1 MAYFLKKN
9 RKKDKLY
16 LSIVNSYYDS
26 FRKQTVHSTYESFG
40 TGQALIDQG
49 ITDPIA
55 FLEDK
60 VKKLNYEARKNKM
73 SEISDTAPYKYLGH
87 FLIKS
92 ILDKLDVKPIFRL
105 YDLTRSYHF
114 KLFDVLSSLIYS
126 RILKPC
132 SKFKTYFE
140 VIPYLDEN
148 FSFSY
153 DQLLEGLGYFG
164 DNYEKIVE
172 VFSKLTNEKYGIN
185 PSVGYFDC
193 TNFYFEIDK
202 EDDIRKKG
210 PSKENRKEPLLG
222 MGLLLDARQIPIGL
236 KLFPGNESEK
246 PHIRQVINE
255 LKKQNEINGKIVQ
268 VADKG
273 LNCARNIYEALRN
286 RDGYLF
292 SKSCKQLPDVEKVWL
307 FLDNDYEEVIDK
319 NGCIIYKVKECVD
332 DFTYSFIDD
341 SNKRIQFT
349 ITEKRVATYNPKL
362 ARKQL
367 LEIEKLEHKAYNLCL
382 SKAKKEEY
390 GECSKYVDFKGKDGK
405 KANATINK
413 EKIEKDKALCGY
425 NLLVTSELHLTHKE
439 IHSIYHNLWR
449 IEESFRIMKSELDA
463 RPVYMRNKKT
473 IYGHFLICYLS
484 TLLIR
489 LLQIYELEDRH
500 SYQEIFSFMRNYY
513 FTIYEKKYINMST
526 KSDFIEMLSDKT
538 QLPIKN
544 AILNEK
550 QYQKILSYKL

>member
-26 FRKQTVHSTYESFG
+26 ERKQTVHSTYESFG
-40 TGQALIDQG
+40 TGQSLIDQG
-49 ITDPIA
+49 ISDPITY
-55 FLEDK
+55 LEDK
-60 VKKLNYEARKNKM
+60 VKKLNFDARQKEVL
-73 SEISDTAPYKYLGH
+73 EISDKAPYKYAGH
-87 FLIKS
+87 FLVKS
-92 ILDKLDVKPIFRL
+92 ILSKLDVEPIFNI
-105 YDLTRSYHF
+105 YDLTRSYQF
-114 KLFDVLSSLIYS
+114 RLFDVLSALVFA

-132 SKFKTYFE
+132 SKYKTYFE
-140 VIPYLDEN
+140 VIPYLEN
-148 FSFSY
+148 KCSFSY
-153 DQLLEGLGYFG
+153 DQLLEGLSYFG
-164 DNYEKIVE
+164 DNYERIVE
-172 VFSKLTNEKYGIN
+172 IFSKLTNEKYGTN

-222 MGLLLDARQIPIGL
+222 LGLLLDAKQIPIGL

-246 PHIRQVINE
+246 TQIRQVIND
-255 LKKQNEINGKIVQ
+255 LKKQNDLNGKIVQ

-273 LNCARNIYEALRN
+273 LNCAKNIYEALKN
-286 RDGYLF
+286 GDGYIF
-292 SKSCKQLPDVEKVWL
+292 SKSCKQLPETEKVWL
-307 FLDNDYEEVIDK
+307 LLDNDYKEIKDSSGQVL
-319 NGCIIYKVKECVD
+319 YKTKECID

-341 SNKRIQFT
+341 SNRKIKFT
-349 ITEKRVATYNPKL
+349 ITEKRVAIYNPKL
-362 ARKQL
+362 ARKQI

-390 GECSKYVDFKGKDGK
+390 GECSKYVDFKGEDGT
-405 KANATINK
+405 KAKASVNR

-425 NLLVTSELHLTHKE
+425 NLLVTSEIHLSKE
-439 IHSIYHNLWR
+439 EIYSIYHNLWR

-463 RPVYMRNKKT
+463 RPVYLKNKET

-489 LLQIYELEDRH
+489 LLQIYELEDKY
-500 SYQEIFSFMRNYY
+500 SYQELFKFIRNYH
-513 FTIYEKKYINMST
+513 FTVCGNRYINMAT
-526 KSDFIEMLSDKT
+526 KSEFINMLTDKT
-538 QLPIKN
+538 QLPLKN
-544 AILNEK
+544 ALLNEK